1 MLEDPSYA
9 SVVRWGDEGDSF
21 VVLEV
26 RSQCGNV
33 DVGPE
38 IDTRLSQNEKFTK
51 CILPKHFK
59 HSNFAS
65 FVRQLNKYDFHKV
78 RQNNEEGGPSPYGL
92 NVGAWSRLLRNRA
105 DMNRHGSSST
115 QNLKQTTKT
124 RWTISEGR
132 LLLLENHPPLTMV
145 IFQLSKWI

>member
-9 SVVRWGDEGDSF
+9 SVVRWGDDGDSF

-26 RSQCGNV
+26 RSQSGNV

-38 IDTRLSQNEKFTK
+38 IDPRLSQNEKFTK

-78 RQNNEEGGPSPYGL
+78 RQNNEEGGTSPYGL
-92 NVGAWSRLLRNRA
+92 NVGA
-105 DMNRHGSSST
+105 
-115 QNLKQTTKT
+115 
-124 RWTISEGR
+124 
-132 LLLLENHPPLTMV
+132 
-145 IFQLSKWI
+145 